1 MLLAALALMTQS
13 VVEMRHHHRL
23 LVIAAPAEADR
34 QAQQQIAALA
44 ASQEP
49 LAARD
54 VVIVTVMADRVAGV
68 RDSAAALRQLWSLPR
83 DRFTV
88 LLIGKD
94 GHVALRQ
101 TDPITPATLIAAID
115 AMPMRRAGL
124 R

>member
-1 MLLAALALMTQS
+1 M
-13 VVEMRHHHRL
+13 VV
-23 LVIAAPAEADR
+23 VVVVVVD
-34 QAQQQIAALA
+34 
-44 ASQEP
+44 SCST

-83 DRFTV
+83 DRFAV

>member
-13 VVEMRHHHRL
+13 VVEMRHHYRL
-23 LVIAAPAEADR
+23 LVIAAPAETDR

-44 ASQEP
+44 AASEL

-101 TDPITPATLIAAID
+101 TDPITPQ
-115 AMPMRRAGL
+115 P
-124 R
+124 

>member
-23 LVIAAPAEADR
+23 LVIAAPAATDR

-54 VVIVTVMADRVAGV
+54 VVIVTILADRVAGV
-68 RDSAAALRQLWSLPR
+68 RDSAAALRRLWSLPR
-83 DRFTV
+83 DRFAV

-101 TDPITPATLIAAID
+101 TDPMTPATLVAAID

>member
-1 MLLAALALMTQS
+1 MLLAALAFMTQS

-23 LVIAAPAEADR
+23 LVIAAPAEPDR

-54 VVIVTVMADRVAGV
+54 VVIVTIMADRVAGV

-94 GHVALRQ
+94 GHEALRQ
-101 TDPITPATLIAAID
+101 TDPMTPATLIAAID

>member
-68 RDSAAALRQLWSLPR
+68 RDSRRRCANFGRYRVIVSLSC
-83 DRFTV
+83 
-88 LLIGKD
+88 
-94 GHVALRQ
+94 
-101 TDPITPATLIAAID
+101 
-115 AMPMRRAGL
+115 
-124 R
+124 

>member
-23 LVIAAPAEADR
+23 LVIAAPAETDR

-68 RDSAAALRQLWSLPR
+68 RDSAAALRQLWSLPH
-83 DRFTV
+83 DRFAV
-88 LLIGKD
+88 QLIGKD

>member
-1 MLLAALALMTQS
+1 MLLAALALITQS

-23 LVIAAPAEADR
+23 LVIAAPAATDR

-44 ASQEP
+44 ARQEP

-54 VVIVTVMADRVAGV
+54 VVIVTILADRVAGA
-68 RDSAAALRQLWSLPR
+68 RDSAAALRRIWSLPR

-94 GHVALRQ
+94 GHEALRQ
-101 TDPITPATLIAAID
+101 TDPITPATVIAAID

>member
-23 LVIAAPAEADR
+23 LVIAAPAETDR

>member
-34 QAQQQIAALA
+34 QAQQQIAALT

-83 DRFTV
+83 DRFAV